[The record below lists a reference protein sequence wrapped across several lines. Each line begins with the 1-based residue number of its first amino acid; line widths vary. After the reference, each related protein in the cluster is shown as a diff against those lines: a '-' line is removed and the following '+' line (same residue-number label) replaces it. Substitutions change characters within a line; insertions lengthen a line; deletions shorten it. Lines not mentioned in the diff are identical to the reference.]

1 MSSNSKIN
9 YNGKER
15 DNYEV
20 IQQIKKGGEGTVY
33 KVKDK
38 TTLDLLAMKEI
49 RMEPEQ
55 KSEYETLQN
64 LEHDYIMK
72 PKKMFSEI
80 DAQLKK
86 TTLYLI
92 HELMD
97 MNLGEYFQKYRV
109 QNKKLSEKELI
120 RLIFILIESMFYLK
134 TKLIAHRDVKPQNV
148 LVKLLDNKLPSFFLI
163 DFGVSKFADE
173 VTQANSLVGTLSYL
187 SPELLKAQKEGQTTL
202 VYNPY
207 KSDIFSLGLLILEG
221 LTLKK
226 INLLNEDEA
235 KTKAVINGIGNQN
248 LKEFILMMLEFDQN
262 KRASLENLQ
271 IFMNEKLLKF
281 IDFTIF
287 DSGQKI
293 EIRLAEMGTVHD
305 LYKKFNQ
312 KTESNDFYYVFYY
325 CQNKS
330 ILKLSWKDL
339 KVPLIEFNLP
349 SKCQL
354 FIGPTT
360 NERRY
365 EYIVS
370 YFFENVPLNEIDE
383 KFRFI
388 IKKTQEIGE
397 VFNEKEICYD
407 YDCPCKV
414 TPQSK
419 YLDNIDTLIIGIKKS
434 VREAG
439 RIYVILDGNHV
450 KPSKFKKDYFNMI
463 IQEIRTQMQLNEIE
477 DFLQKK
483 YDPTIVFQMN
493 SEKNADIFYDLLEK
507 SIKKLWKDLKI
518 AKYGFLN
525 ENYLFLYES
534 FKQEIIYMF

>member
-1 MSSNSKIN
+1 MSSISKLN
-9 YNGKER
+9 YFAKER

-20 IQQIKKGGEGTVY
+20 ILQIKKGTVY

-49 RMEPEQ
+49 RMEPDQ

-64 LEHDYIMK
+64 IDHDYIMK

-80 DAQLKK
+80 DNQLKK

-97 MNLGEYFQKYRV
+97 MNLDEYFKKFRL
-109 QNKKLSEKELI
+109 QNKSLSEKELI
-120 RLIFILIESMFYLK
+120 RLIFILIESMSYLK
-134 TKLIAHRDVKPQNV
+134 SKSIAHRDIKPQNV
-148 LVKLLDNKLPSFFLI
+148 LVKLFPNKLPSFYLI

-173 VTQANSLVGTLSYL
+173 VTQANSLVGTLSYF
-187 SPELLKAQKEGQTTL
+187 SPELLKAHKEGQTNF

-226 INLLNEDEA
+226 INLLNEDEI
-235 KTKAVINGIGNQN
+235 KTKALCNGIGNQN
-248 LKEFILMMLEFDQN
+248 LKEFLLMMLEFDHN
-262 KRASLENLQ
+262 KRASFENLQ
-271 IFMNEKLLKF
+271 LFMNEKLLKF
-281 IDFTIF
+281 IDFTIV

-293 EIRLAEMGTVHD
+293 EIKLAEMGTVHD
-305 LYKKFNQ
+305 LYKTFNQ
-312 KTESNDFYYVFYY
+312 KTKSNDFYYVFYY
-325 CQNKS
+325 CQNKR

-339 KVPLIEFNLP
+339 KTSLIEFNLP

-365 EYIVS
+365 EHIVS
-370 YFFENVPLNEIDE
+370 YFFEDVPLNEIEE
-383 KFRFI
+383 KFSFI

-407 YDCPCKV
+407 YNCPCKV
-414 TPQSK
+414 TPQNK
-419 YLDNIDTLIIGIKKS
+419 YLDNIDTIIIGIKKS
-434 VREAG
+434 VRNAG

-450 KPSKFKKDYFNMI
+450 KPSKFKKDYLNLI
-463 IQEIRTQMQLNEIE
+463 IQEISTQMQLNEIE

-483 YDPTIVFQMN
+483 YDPTIIFQIN
-493 SEKNADIFYDLLEK
+493 SEKTADIFYDLLEK
-507 SIKKLWKDLKI
+507 SIKKIWKDLKI

-525 ENYLFLYES
+525 ENYLYLYES
-534 FKQEIIYMF
+534 FKQEIIVIF